1 MERVLDY
8 QLFRIGETSVTVA
21 SLAAS
26 LVLAAGAY
34 LLGRLAR
41 HVVANRL
48 LSRTH
53 LSAGLRYAIGRFV
66 GYLIFFLGAAA
77 ALQTLGINATTLA
90 AFGAAV
96 GVGVGFGLQDIVKNF
111 VAGLVILIE
120 RPIQVGDRV
129 EIGELAGDVVEI
141 RARATVVRTNDD
153 VFLIVP
159 NSRFISETVVNRS
172 FASPRVRCRVRVGV
186 SYGSVPREVEAA
198 LLAAAAR
205 CDGVL
210 SDPAPS
216 VRFRGFGDSSL
227 DFELLCWTDTML
239 HRPGALASR
248 LNYLVHEALTAG
260 GIEIPVPQRDL
271 HIRTA
276 EGLAGLG
283 AMARGGTESAAGPRR

>member
-1 MERVLDY
+1 
-8 QLFRIGETSVTVA
+8 
-21 SLAAS
+21 
-26 LVLAAGAY
+26 
-34 LLGRLAR
+34 
-41 HVVANRL
+41 
-48 LSRTH
+48 
-53 LSAGLRYAIGRFV
+53 
-66 GYLIFFLGAAA
+66 
-77 ALQTLGINATTLA
+77 
-90 AFGAAV
+90 
-96 GVGVGFGLQDIVKNF
+96 
-111 VAGLVILIE
+111 
-120 RPIQVGDRV
+120 
-129 EIGELAGDVVEI
+129 
-141 RARATVVRTNDD
+141 
-153 VFLIVP
+153 
-159 NSRFISETVVNRS
+159 
-172 FASPRVRCRVRVGV
+172 VGV

-260 GIEIPVPQRDL
+260 GIEIPVPQRDI